1 MMIEEIEYDLYIQWF
16 LLRECNFSCE
26 YCIVNSNCLKE
37 SALRRIDIPRIINK
51 LDQLDKTVL
60 FNFTGGEPFL
70 LPNFTEF
77 MRELTRK
84 HYIRL
89 DTNLSLRNK
98 CEEFMDIVDPKRVY
112 EIVFSTHV
120 LEREK
125 REKDLSGLCELVN
138 RFQKKGFRIIGKYVA
153 FPPLLKRME
162 KDIDFF
168 KMRGIKVLPS
178 LFVGTYNGRDYP
190 ISDNTLTYSEEE
202 AELIKKL
209 NPYAIELTKPLKNQ
223 PCNAGH
229 SAFAVNFDSEI
240 FPCAQL
246 DMKLG
251 DFLGRWHVFSK
262 AIKCPLRYC
271 LCPCNKPQAVSLYN
285 NQNVRLTQKTISER
299 GVFSTVESHVL
310 TGYFARRLHSIF
322 KNSFFCFG
330 PKRRAPSRY
339 LPIGDKHG

>member
-1 MMIEEIEYDLYIQWF
+1 MLIEKIEYDLYIQWF

-26 YCIVNSNCLKE
+26 YCIVDSNCLKE
-37 SALRRIDIPRIINK
+37 SALRKIDIPRIINK
-51 LDQLDKTVL
+51 LDQLNKTVL

-125 REKDLSGLCELVN
+125 TDFDLSGLCELVS
-138 RFQKKGFRIIGKYVA
+138 RFQNKGFRMIGKYVA

-202 AELIKKL
+202 VELIKRL
-209 NPYAIELTKPLKNQ
+209 NPYAIEVAKPVRNQ
-223 PCNAGH
+223 SCNAGC
-229 SAFAVNFDSEI
+229 SAFAVNFDCEM

-246 DMKLG
+246 DIKLG
-251 DFLGRWHVFSK
+251 DFLGRWHVFPK

-271 LCPCNKPQAVSLYN
+271 LCPCNKPQAVSLYS
-285 NQNVRLTQKTISER
+285 NQNEYLAQKTISEK
-299 GVFSTVESHVL
+299 GVFSIVESHML
-310 TGYFARRLHSIF
+310 TGYFARRLSGFF
-322 KNSFFCFG
+322 KNNLFRFRA
-330 PKRRAPSRY
+330 KRRTSSRY
-339 LPIGDKHG
+339 LAIANRHE